1 MVHGSN
7 PVNVVIPFFFSFP
20 FCRHSH
26 GGPDQVFSNTSI
38 ALARICCLTIE
49 VFVDVVMKSYTPNHS
64 MTLLKRTL
72 NFHEWLEGSFA
83 KYHCSISLPRQFVF
97 SKEHDA
103 GSTSDGVQAMVR
115 CSEWSNSVLG
125 PPMFPLQ
132 RLPISKP
139 RWNANRSVFSKW
151 ETINTRTTPEKS
163 EEIFKKAE
171 AQIFRKSGD
180 FYDIPF
186 DFQRDS
192 WKKLLKQIRK
202 WEKLQPEDYQGWWP
216 ICHEEVS
223 TWVSNLA
230 KLPPTLEGKFII
242 C

>member
-1 MVHGSN
+1 
-7 PVNVVIPFFFSFP
+7 
-20 FCRHSH
+20 
-26 GGPDQVFSNTSI
+26 
-38 ALARICCLTIE
+38 
-49 VFVDVVMKSYTPNHS
+49 MKSYTPNHS
-64 MTLLKRTL
+64 MTLLKRSL

-83 KYHCSISLPRQFVF
+83 KYHCSVSLPRQFIF
-97 SKEHDA
+97 SKEHNV
-103 GSTSDGVQAMVR
+103 GNTSDGVEAMVR
-115 CSEWSNSVLG
+115 CSEWSHSLLG

-132 RLPISKP
+132 RLPTSKP

-151 ETINTRTTPEKS
+151 ETLNTRTTPEKS

-180 FYDIPF
+180 LFDIPF

-192 WKKLLKQIRK
+192 WKKLLQKIRK

-216 ICHEEVS
+216 ISHEEVI

-230 KLPPTLEGKFII
+230 KLHSTPVGKFII
-242 C
+242 CEDYLKI